1 MSPHRKLAA
10 KPGTQPGVF
19 RPDNI
24 LSYRPS
30 APTTL
35 LPFLLETMADRK
47 RTTVKDFLQHHQVR
61 VNGTVITR
69 FDHPLEPTD
78 NVEVNTTREFQ
89 VFSNPR
95 LRIVYEDDDILV
107 VDKGYGLLSVGTDKI
122 RQGTAYS
129 LLKDYLKRKDPRNKI
144 FIVHRL
150 DRDTSGLMM
159 FAKNVQA
166 KEAMQHNWNN
176 MVLSRRYIA
185 VVEGTLEPPQGQIR
199 SYLTENAEHEV
210 YSTPDPE
217 QGQLAVTNY
226 TTLSHANGYSLV
238 ALDLA
243 TGRKNQIRVHMKEAG
258 HPIVGDRRY
267 GAATSPLHRLALH
280 AETLRFVHPIT
291 RRDMNFTSPAPAGFR
306 KLATPHTESP
316 KSLPQ

>member
-1 MSPHRKLAA
+1 MSQHRKLAA
-10 KPGTQPGVF
+10 KPGTQPGIF

-24 LSYRPS
+24 LSFRPS
-30 APTTL
+30 ASTTL
-35 LPFLLETMADRK
+35 LPFLLESMADRK

-61 VNGTVITR
+61 VNGTVTTR
-69 FDHPLEPTD
+69 FDTPLEPTD

-95 LRIVYEDDDILV
+95 LRIVYEDDDIIV

-122 RQGTAYS
+122 REGTAYS
-129 LLKDYLKRKDPRNKI
+129 LLKEYLKRKDPRNKI

-159 FAKNVQA
+159 FAKNVTA

-210 YSTPDPE
+210 YSTPDPSL
-217 QGQLAVTNY
+217 GQLAVTNY
-226 TTLSHANGYSLV
+226 QTLARANGYSLV

-280 AETLRFVHPIT
+280 AETLRFVHPTT
-291 RRDMNFTSPAPAGFR
+291 RRDMNFTSPPPAGFR
-306 KLATPHTESP
+306 KLTTPGVP
-316 KSLPQ
+316 KPQ